1 MRWKWRWRKKKPRR
15 NFCRNRHKALV
26 WASGAVH
33 IGLQCRFV
41 FFWQGGVVASSF
53 SSSRLVV
60 VGVGLIGG
68 SLALGLRRAGVVGHV
83 VGVGRSAASLEAAV
97 RLGVIDEALPM
108 EEAVRGAD
116 MVVVCAPVAQTLP
129 LLLAMQPHL
138 GPDTIV
144 TDAGSTKSDVIMA
157 AKTALGDQVSQFV
170 PAHPIAG
177 RELNGVQAALADLY
191 VGKKTVLCPLQ
202 ENRRSDVAR
211 VQAMWEAVGAYCH
224 IMSAVQHDAVFAAVS
239 HLPHVLS
246 YALVAQII
254 NAEDGALKLDFAGGG
269 FRDFT
274 RIAASSPEMWRDIC
288 LSNREA
294 LLRELNTYEAV
305 IGRLKTMIAER
316 DGASLERV
324 FRRASEARLAWP
336 QRVAPTT
343 QPE

>member
-1 MRWKWRWRKKKPRR
+1 
-15 NFCRNRHKALV
+15 
-26 WASGAVH
+26 
-33 IGLQCRFV
+33 
-41 FFWQGGVVASSF
+41 
-53 SSSRLVV
+53 
-60 VGVGLIGG
+60 
-68 SLALGLRRAGVVGHV
+68 
-83 VGVGRSAASLEAAV
+83 
-97 RLGVIDEALPM
+97 M

-116 MVVVCAPVAQTLP
+116 MVVLCAPVAQTLP

-138 GPDTIV
+138 DPDTIV

-177 RELNGVQAALADLY
+177 RELNGVEAALADLY

-202 ENRRSDVAR
+202 ENRRADVAR
-211 VQAMWEAVGAYCH
+211 VQAMWDAAGAYCH
-224 IMSAVQHDAVFAAVS
+224 VMSAVQHDAVFAAVS

-254 NAEDGALKLDFAGGG
+254 NAEDAALKLDFAGGG

-274 RIAASSPEMWRDIC
+274 RIAASAPEMWRDIC
-288 LSNREA
+288 LSNRDA
-294 LLRELNTYEAV
+294 LLRELTTYEAV
-305 IGRLKTMIAER
+305 VGRLKKMIAER
-316 DGASLERV
+316 DSDALERV

-336 QRVAPTT
+336 QRAAGTS

>member
-1 MRWKWRWRKKKPRR
+1 
-15 NFCRNRHKALV
+15 
-26 WASGAVH
+26 
-33 IGLQCRFV
+33 
-41 FFWQGGVVASSF
+41 VASSF
-53 SSSRLVV
+53 SSSRLVI

-68 SLALGLRRAGVVGHV
+68 SLALGLRRAGVVEHV
-83 VGVGRSAASLEAAV
+83 VGVGRSAASLETAI

-116 MVVVCAPVAQTLP
+116 MVVLCAPVAQTLP

-177 RELNGVQAALADLY
+177 RELNGVEAALADLY

-211 VQAMWEAVGAYCH
+211 VQA
-224 IMSAVQHDAVFAAVS
+224 MSAVQHDAVFAAVS

-294 LLRELNTYEAV
+294 LLRELTTYEAV

-316 DGASLERV
+316 DGDALERV

-336 QRVAPTT
+336 QRVAPGNAAGA
-343 QPE
+343 QSE